1 MREVMLT
8 KWKHYYLVLTN
19 KTQNVMEK
27 QCKKCGKK
35 LDNDFS
41 DYCLDCLKFSYSKL
55 VKEKQEQK
63 EDSVLNSCNKE
74 EATLIVI
81 ANIVLTIGI
90 IASIVLTFIMA
101 YDKYG
106 DIQYT
111 GLAITLS
118 TLLSSVVTWAVVL
131 CIAKISKNIREIRN
145 KLLS

>member
-55 VKEKQEQK
+55 VKEKARTK
-63 EDSVLNSCNKE
+63 R
-74 EATLIVI
+74 
-81 ANIVLTIGI
+81 G
-90 IASIVLTFIMA
+90 F
-101 YDKYG
+101 
-106 DIQYT
+106 
-111 GLAITLS
+111 
-118 TLLSSVVTWAVVL
+118 
-131 CIAKISKNIREIRN
+131 CI
-145 KLLS
+145 KLM

>member
-1 MREVMLT
+1 
-8 KWKHYYLVLTN
+8 
-19 KTQNVMEK
+19 MEK

-35 LDNDFS
+35 LDNVVS
-41 DYCLDCLKFSYSKL
+41 DYCFDCLKSSYSKL

-74 EATLIVI
+74 EASLIVI

-118 TLLSSVVTWAVVL
+118 TLLSSVVTWAVLL

>member
-1 MREVMLT
+1 
-8 KWKHYYLVLTN
+8 
-19 KTQNVMEK
+19 MEK

-41 DYCLDCLKFSYSKL
+41 DYCLDCLKFSYSTL
-55 VKEKQEQK
+55 VKEKQGQK
-63 EDSVLNSCNKE
+63 EDSILNSCNKE
-74 EATLIVI
+74 EGTLIVI
-81 ANIVLTIGI
+81 ANIILTIGV

-111 GLAITLS
+111 GLVITLS
-118 TLLSSVVTWAVVL
+118 TLLSSIVTWAVLL
-131 CIAKISKNIREIRN
+131 CMAKISKNIREIRN

>member
-1 MREVMLT
+1 
-8 KWKHYYLVLTN
+8 
-19 KTQNVMEK
+19 MEK

-106 DIQYT
+106 DIQYYANQRQRPA
-111 GLAITLS
+111 LFL
-118 TLLSSVVTWAVVL
+118 
-131 CIAKISKNIREIRN
+131 
-145 KLLS
+145 

>member
-1 MREVMLT
+1 
-8 KWKHYYLVLTN
+8 
-19 KTQNVMEK
+19 MEK

-90 IASIVLTFIMA
+90 IASIVFTNSNKEILLGTVSRRNGSFRRTHFQSFQGESNVVFRSEKNS
-101 YDKYG
+101 YR
-106 DIQYT
+106 
-111 GLAITLS
+111 AIINFT
-118 TLLSSVVTWAVVL
+118 
-131 CIAKISKNIREIRN
+131 
-145 KLLS
+145 

>member
-1 MREVMLT
+1 
-8 KWKHYYLVLTN
+8 
-19 KTQNVMEK
+19 MEK

-35 LDNDFS
+35 LDNVVS
-41 DYCLDCLKFSYSKL
+41 DYCFDCLKSSYSKL

-106 DIQYT
+106 DIHI
-111 GLAITLS
+111 LD
-118 TLLSSVVTWAVVL
+118 
-131 CIAKISKNIREIRN
+131 
-145 KLLS
+145 

>member
-1 MREVMLT
+1 
-8 KWKHYYLVLTN
+8 
-19 KTQNVMEK
+19 METLL
-27 QCKKCGKK
+27 CKKCGKK

-41 DYCLDCLKFSYSKL
+41 DYCLDCLKFSYSTL
-55 VKEKQEQK
+55 VKEKQGQK
-63 EDSVLNSCNKE
+63 EDSILNSCNKDE
-74 EATLIVI
+74 GTLIVI
-81 ANIVLTIGI
+81 ANIILTIGV

-111 GLAITLS
+111 GLVITLS
-118 TLLSSVVTWAVVL
+118 TLLSSIVTWAVLL

>member
-1 MREVMLT
+1 M
-8 KWKHYYLVLTN
+8 W
-19 KTQNVMEK
+19 Q
-27 QCKKCGKK
+27 K

-41 DYCLDCLKFSYSKL
+41 DYCLDCLKFSYSTL
-55 VKEKQEQK
+55 VKEKQGQK
-63 EDSVLNSCNKE
+63 EDSILNSCNKE
-74 EATLIVI
+74 EGTLIVI
-81 ANIVLTIGI
+81 ANIILTIGV

-111 GLAITLS
+111 GLVITLS
-118 TLLSSVVTWAVVL
+118 TLLSSIVTWAVLL

>member
-1 MREVMLT
+1 
-8 KWKHYYLVLTN
+8 
-19 KTQNVMEK
+19 MEK

-35 LDNDFS
+35 LDNVVS
-41 DYCLDCLKFSYSKL
+41 DYCFDCLKSSYSKL

-111 GLAITLS
+111 GLVITLS
-118 TLLSSVVTWAVVL
+118 TLLSSIVTWAVLL
-131 CIAKISKNIREIRN
+131 CIAKISKNIRDIKN

>member
-1 MREVMLT
+1 
-8 KWKHYYLVLTN
+8 
-19 KTQNVMEK
+19 MEK

-35 LDNDFS
+35 LDNEFS
-41 DYCLDCLKFSYSKL
+41 DYCLDCLKFSYSTL

-63 EDSVLNSCNKE
+63 EDSILNSCNKE
-74 EATLIVI
+74 EGTLIVI
-81 ANIVLTIGI
+81 ANIILTIGI

-111 GLAITLS
+111 GLVITLS
-118 TLLSSVVTWAVVL
+118 TLLSSIVTWAVLL

>member
-1 MREVMLT
+1 
-8 KWKHYYLVLTN
+8 
-19 KTQNVMEK
+19 MEK

-35 LDNDFS
+35 LDNVVS
-41 DYCLDCLKFSYSKL
+41 DYCFDCLKSSYSKL

-101 YDKYG
+101 YGKYG

-118 TLLSSVVTWAVVL
+118 TLLSSVVTWAVLL

>member
-1 MREVMLT
+1 
-8 KWKHYYLVLTN
+8 
-19 KTQNVMEK
+19 MEK

-90 IASIVLTFIMA
+90 IASIVLTFFKQKTA
-101 YDKYG
+101 YEIYG

-118 TLLSSVVTWAVVL
+118 TLLSSVVTWAVLL